1 MTGTVRPIRDFIFN
15 GFALE
20 GELHSI
26 MRRLDGPTERGLGRF
41 AGEEIVEPYID
52 QLAQEDRED
61 ARFMAQY
68 YEVFYLIENM
78 LRRMIAQTMEST
90 YDDRWWHSRVPQAVK
105 DSVARTQSR
114 EIDSAVT
121 PRSSDPID
129 FTTFGELSQIISFNG
144 DAFGGVFTSVK
155 AAERVIGLMNTLRGP
170 IAHCGYLTDD
180 EVARLY
186 LAVRDLFRLMAAA

>member
-1 MTGTVRPIRDFIFN
+1 MTGIVKQTRDFIFN
-15 GFALE
+15 GVALE
-20 GELHSI
+20 GELQSI
-26 MRRLDGPTERGLGRF
+26 MRRLDGPGERGLGRF

-52 QLAQEDRED
+52 QLAQEDREN

-78 LRRMIAQTMEST
+78 LRRMISEALEATHGPG
-90 YDDRWWHSRVPQAVK
+90 WWDARVPPAVK

-121 PRSSDPID
+121 PRSTDPID
-129 FTTFGELSQIISFNG
+129 FTTFGELSQIINFNG
-144 DAFGGVFTSVK
+144 DAFGGVFNSVK
-155 AAERVIGLMNTLRGP
+155 GAERVISLMNTLRGP

-186 LAVRDLFRLMAAA
+186 LAVRDLFRLMASA

>member
-1 MTGTVRPIRDFIFN
+1 
-15 GFALE
+15 
-20 GELHSI
+20 
-26 MRRLDGPTERGLGRF
+26 MRRIDGAGARGLGRF

-78 LRRMIAQTMEST
+78 LRRMISEAMEAT
-90 YDDRWWHSRVPQAVK
+90 HGADWWESRVPQNVK
-105 DSVARTQSR
+105 DSVSRTQSR

-121 PRSSDPID
+121 PRSSSPID
-129 FTTFGELSQIISFNG
+129 FTTFGELSQIINFNG
-144 DAFGGVFTSVK
+144 DAFSGVFSSVK
-155 AAERVIGLMNTLRGP
+155 AAERVIGLLNTLRGP

-186 LAVRDLFRLMAAA
+186 LAVRDLFRLMASN

>member
-1 MTGTVRPIRDFIFN
+1 MTGAVKHARDFILN

-20 GELHSI
+20 NELQAILRH
-26 MRRLDGPTERGLGRF
+26 LDGPREFGLGRF
-41 AGEEIVEPYID
+41 AGEDIVEPYID

-78 LRRMIAQTMEST
+78 LRRMISETLEATHGAN
-90 YDDRWWHSRVPQAVK
+90 WWETRVPGAVR

-121 PRSSDPID
+121 PRSSHPID
-129 FTTFGELSQIISFNG
+129 FTTFGELSQIINFNG

-155 AAERVIGLMNTLRGP
+155 GAERVIGLLNTLRGP

-186 LAVRDLFRLMAAA
+186 LAVRDLFRLMAAT